1 MTQGLSAQE
10 IEEFLDFLPSTAL
23 QVDNNEC
30 QAKNTGDLQEHHNL
44 TNSYRQFNFGNTRR
58 AGVKRL
64 DRFAVYRVIGI
75 SSSNISQKLCPG
87 FSLMDS

>member
-58 AGVKRL
+58 PGVKRL

-75 SSSNISQKLCPG
+75 SSRNISQKLCPG
-87 FSLMDS
+87 FSAM